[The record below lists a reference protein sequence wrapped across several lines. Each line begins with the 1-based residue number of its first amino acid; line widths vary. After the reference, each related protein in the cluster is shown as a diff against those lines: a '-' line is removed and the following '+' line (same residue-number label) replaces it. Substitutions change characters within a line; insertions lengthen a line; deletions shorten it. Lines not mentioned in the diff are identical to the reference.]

1 MYIAFEIVD
10 ALDFWITFIFFL
22 IVEEFRIIIKRTWHE
37 ESVPQYM
44 LIKAVIGCVAK
55 GINLRKIKYT
65 WDILS
70 VEPSIEFEHSCSL
83 LGKS

>member
-10 ALDFWITFIFFL
+10 AFDFSITFIFFL
-22 IVEEFRIIIKRTWHE
+22 IVEEFRITIKRTWHK

-44 LIKAVIGCVAK
+44 LIKAGKKAVIGSVAK

-65 WDILS
+65 
-70 VEPSIEFEHSCSL
+70 
-83 LGKS
+83 